1 MSSQT
6 VVLPMFNDVSLSE
19 VKQYMSNPSKDLD
32 YLYDD
37 ESLNTPV
44 EMILSKPEI
53 SIN

>member
-6 VVLPMFNDVSLSE
+6 VVLPMFNDVSLTE
-19 VKQYMSNPSKDLD
+19 VKEYMRNPSKDLD

-37 ESLNTPV
+37 ESLNTPL
-44 EMILSKPEI
+44 EMILSKPEV